1 MKLIFGLFTI
11 SMASIFSTN
20 KPPAAPGG
28 RNSGGHQ
35 YIADLMQNLNAEAS
49 NNLDMAYG
57 PNVKT
62 EQERI
67 DDQAKTNATRSGW
80 QGSNGL
86 ITVDEVVDQVTDI
99 QVSPLEIQ
107 KFKICVEKFN
117 RQASHAEKDEQMSE
131 VQQWLASPW
140 SKFGSWFCGAN
151 YKCWKSYVVVLKNHI
166 LPKSYLMVKKCLKKH
181 ILPEYRK

>member
-1 MKLIFGLFTI
+1 
-11 SMASIFSTN
+11 
-20 KPPAAPGG
+20 
-28 RNSGGHQ
+28 
-35 YIADLMQNLNAEAS
+35 MQNINGNVAAS
-49 NNLDMAYG
+49 NNNDMAYG

-67 DDQAKTNATRSGW
+67 NDQKKSNATRRGW
-80 QGSNGL
+80 QGGNGL

-140 SKFGSWFCGAN
+140 SKFGSWFC
-151 YKCWKSYVVVLKNHI
+151 
-166 LPKSYLMVKKCLKKH
+166 
-181 ILPEYRK
+181 

>member
-1 MKLIFGLFTI
+1 
-11 SMASIFSTN
+11 MASIFSSN
-20 KPPAAPGG
+20 EPPAAPGG
-28 RNSGGHQ
+28 RNSGGQ
-35 YIADLMQNLNAEAS
+35 YFADVMQNLGSNVEAS
-49 NNLDMAYG
+49 DNLGYNYMA
-57 PNVKT
+57 PVKP
-62 EQERI
+62 EKR
-67 DDQAKTNATRSGW
+67 NATGNGRSGW

-86 ITVDEVVDQVTDI
+86 ITVDEVVDQVTGI

-151 YKCWKSYVVVLKNHI
+151 YKCWKSYVFVLKNHV
-166 LPKSYLMVKKCLKKH
+166 LPKSHLMVKKCLKKH